1 MSKETNKSV
10 KPSMKAKGG
19 KKSPVNAFVQPVVQ
33 MTDRGRRIKKYASI
47 NEAAIATGVNSG
59 TISRGVRGIGQT
71 AGGFR
76 WMPA

>member
-1 MSKETNKSV
+1 MSKQSNKSV
-10 KPSMKAKGG
+10 KPSMKAKNG
-19 KKSPVNAFVQPVVQ
+19 KKSTTSAFVQPVVQ

-47 NEAAIATGVNSG
+47 SEAAASTGVNSG
-59 TISRGVRGIGQT
+59 TISRVVRGIGQT